1 MKDILV
7 KRLLALCFLLLLVG
21 LVMPVAAGRSENR
34 VEEGQQ
40 ASFSNPLPIP
50 PLLEGTEKN
59 GVLHFNLQ
67 VREG

>member
-21 LVMPVAAGRSENR
+21 LVMPAAAGRSENR
-34 VEEGQQ
+34 AEEVKQT
-40 ASFSNPLPIP
+40 SFSKPLPIP